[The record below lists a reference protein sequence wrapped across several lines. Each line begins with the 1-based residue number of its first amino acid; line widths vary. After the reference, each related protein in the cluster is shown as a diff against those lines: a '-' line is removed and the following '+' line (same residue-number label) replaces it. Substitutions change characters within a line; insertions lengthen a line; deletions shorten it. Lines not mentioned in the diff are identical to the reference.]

1 MLNEGGGM
9 ITTTVFFNYLGGEG
23 DLATSVFYY
32 DANGNPVY
40 GTPTPIRGVDGS
52 TSGSSFAFIDLPTI
66 ERRIITI
73 NVFVTDGRG
82 RTSNLVST
90 PFEVL

>member
-1 MLNEGGGM
+1 M

-32 DANGNPVY
+32 NANGNPVH

-52 TSGSSFAFIDLPTI
+52 TSGSSFAYIDLPTV
-66 ERRIITI
+66 ERKIITI
-73 NVFVTDGRG
+73 HVFVTDGRG
-82 RTSNLVST
+82 RTSNWVST
-90 PFEVL
+90 PFQIL